1 MEIPNLDQWL
11 QNVHAFTAQTMEQP
25 DLSINY
31 NWIYYLLKFWEN
43 ITFKWICKN
52 NNISAT
58 EMITDI
64 FEKYVCYLAKNEPID
79 GYVDSVL
86 LAEKL
91 ESISVIVK
99 VDLQSCMSYIIDNL
113 TLTEQKFEEAEFWE
127 ERTIQKSSWIIL
139 VAAEILK
146 ADQKVIHRK
155 ILHSRKKSDLL
166 TDSLNELTLE
176 EKSKVFQISSICSK
190 VFCIINKLKNFQTVI
205 LKMSVEVQNIYIILE
220 RSFWGFL
227 STFID
232 IYFLCSRLEDDKCS
246 YNLYWSAYQKLE
258 HTVRPHVDADVFWSP
273 SNLKLLKEAS
283 PDNQYSQ
290 SENNGGVGKIIFSG
304 IKEIMKLKNEDAV
317 IEYLV
322 NKLTDNIAVFND
334 R

>member
-1 MEIPNLDQWL
+1 
-11 QNVHAFTAQTMEQP
+11 
-25 DLSINY
+25 
-31 NWIYYLLKFWEN
+31 
-43 ITFKWICKN
+43 
-52 NNISAT
+52 
-58 EMITDI
+58 MITDI

-220 RSFWGFL
+220 RSF
-227 STFID
+227 
-232 IYFLCSRLEDDKCS
+232 
-246 YNLYWSAYQKLE
+246 
-258 HTVRPHVDADVFWSP
+258 
-273 SNLKLLKEAS
+273 
-283 PDNQYSQ
+283 
-290 SENNGGVGKIIFSG
+290 
-304 IKEIMKLKNEDAV
+304 
-317 IEYLV
+317 
-322 NKLTDNIAVFND
+322 
-334 R
+334 